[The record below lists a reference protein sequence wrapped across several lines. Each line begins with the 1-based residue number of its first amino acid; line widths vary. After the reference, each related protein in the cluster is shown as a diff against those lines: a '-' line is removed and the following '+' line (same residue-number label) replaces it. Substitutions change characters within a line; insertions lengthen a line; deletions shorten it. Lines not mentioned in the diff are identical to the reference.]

1 VTVIAT
7 GLSSVRKAVVQPPT
21 LVQQPM
27 QALRTGT
34 DNLPMLNSGLN
45 AMAQQPVNVNAAPA
59 APQHSYEGLNTPSVW
74 RSARSQAAA
83 KVDALASNGM
93 DDIDIPAFL
102 RKQAD

>member
-1 VTVIAT
+1 
-7 GLSSVRKAVVQPPT
+7 
-21 LVQQPM
+21 M

-34 DNLPMLNSGLN
+34 DNLPILNQV
-45 AMAQQPVNVNAAPA
+45 AQQPVNINQGASA
-59 APQHSYEGLNTPSVW
+59 QHSYEGLNTPSVW